1 VTGQPAPWS
10 RRAFVGIAPRQGGSI
25 DATGLATFSGDRH
38 VSAGKR
44 RDDHHAQQ
52 LLAAVVASS
61 DDAII
66 SKSVD
71 GIVTGWNPAAERI
84 FGYSADEMIG
94 HPIAALSAPGREGE
108 MPAILEQVKRGERI
122 DHMETVRR
130 HKSGRLV
137 NIFLTVSPI
146 YDTAGRL
153 IGASKLARDI
163 TAAKLVEADLSAAR
177 EQLEQQRSELLH
189 ATRLS
194 ELGQLAAALA
204 HEVNQPLSAIANYLT
219 GVQHLRRKAANDEK
233 VDEGVARA
241 VEQALRAGEII
252 RRLRGFARPSRG
264 EMQPEPINQI
274 LQDAVAL
281 AGLDVRAAGIDIR
294 LRQDPA
300 AHLVAAD
307 RIEIQQ
313 VVFNLVRNAI
323 DAVSGQRNKIVSL
336 STAMRGPEI
345 EVAVADSGPGL
356 APAVKDRL
364 FQPFVTTKTT
374 GMGIGLSI
382 CRRIVDGHGGR
393 LWAEDNPQ
401 GGAIFR
407 FTLPAARAA
416 GT

>member
-1 VTGQPAPWS
+1 
-10 RRAFVGIAPRQGGSI
+10 
-25 DATGLATFSGDRH
+25 
-38 VSAGKR
+38 
-44 RDDHHAQQ
+44 
-52 LLAAVVASS
+52 
-61 DDAII
+61 
-66 SKSVD
+66 
-71 GIVTGWNPAAERI
+71 
-84 FGYSADEMIG
+84 MIG

-252 RRLRGFARPSRG
+252 KRLRGFARPSRG

-274 LQDAVAL
+274 LQ
-281 AGLDVRAAGIDIR
+281 
-294 LRQDPA
+294 
-300 AHLVAAD
+300 
-307 RIEIQQ
+307 
-313 VVFNLVRNAI
+313 
-323 DAVSGQRNKIVSL
+323 
-336 STAMRGPEI
+336 
-345 EVAVADSGPGL
+345 
-356 APAVKDRL
+356 
-364 FQPFVTTKTT
+364 
-374 GMGIGLSI
+374 
-382 CRRIVDGHGGR
+382 
-393 LWAEDNPQ
+393 
-401 GGAIFR
+401 
-407 FTLPAARAA
+407 
-416 GT
+416 